1 MRRIATVSALAAV
14 LSALPLLDAFAGDRC
29 CRHARRAYFYA
40 PPAYV
45 VPANPWAA
53 WRAYY
58 QAQAD
63 LNFAR
68 RTARANY
75 FAATGRVPPARY
87 FGPPTNAYAERYALE
102 PYSYFNCPQARRGE
116 GICASVPP
124 LSAVPQP

>member
-1 MRRIATVSALAAV
+1 MRRTATVSALAAV
-14 LSALPLLDAFAGDRC
+14 LSTLPLMDAFAGDRC

-40 PPAYV
+40 A
-45 VPANPWAA
+45 PANPWAA

-58 QAQAD
+58 QTQAD